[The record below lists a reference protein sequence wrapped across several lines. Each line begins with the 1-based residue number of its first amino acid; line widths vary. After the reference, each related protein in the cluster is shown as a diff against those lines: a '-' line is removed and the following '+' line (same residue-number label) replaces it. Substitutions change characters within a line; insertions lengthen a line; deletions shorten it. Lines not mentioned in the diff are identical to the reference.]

1 MRYTARSANT
11 QPMRRIHQNLNEMK
25 ILIVASDKGNKFAPF
40 IEEQIAA
47 LQQEGVQIIRYGVTG
62 KGITGYLSELPALRR
77 LIRAERPDIV
87 HAHFGL
93 SGLLANLQ
101 RLVPVV
107 TTYHGSDINVP
118 KILRFSRIAMR
129 LSAFNIFVS
138 KRNVMLAYPK
148 SFPKGKDLYEPV
160 LNPSINQPTPNP
172 SNEPTPNPSKN
183 QPILNPSLKGRTS
196 NTTELS
202 PFPSGEGRGEAC
214 SFASVWGAHTADSS
228 QYELLKENAKAN
240 RKNPTEAESAMWD
253 MLKGNN
259 IGYHFRRQHIILDYI
274 VDFICLEKGLVIEL
288 DGGYHKDPQQ
298 KEYDELRTTH
308 LQRLGYTELRFTNE
322 EFLCTPDTVIQK
334 IKDTLEALP
343 SITSLPFRE
352 GSGVGSL
359 PSLQGRAG
367 DRLSRRA
374 EDRLSRRA
382 GDKHSSSVGDR
393 LTSLPFREESEVGL
407 KYALLP
413 CGVNIPKPWSELQDQ
428 KVEQLTLNQWVQS
441 VLSEDVKNVLFA
453 GAFDN
458 AVKDPELAK
467 AAVEIAQAQIEDN
480 KIKEDINNQQHRQL
494 ESTTLRANQHPCAI
508 HEIRLIELKGYTREQ
523 VNALM
528 YNCDALLLT
537 SKTEGSPQVIKEA
550 MACGCPIV
558 SVDVGD
564 VAERVSGV
572 KGCYVVPSREPKD
585 IAEAILQA
593 IAYEGRTNGRD
604 RIIEMGLSNE
614 QVAKQLLRIYE
625 QLLV

>member
-1 MRYTARSANT
+1 
-11 QPMRRIHQNLNEMK
+11 MK
-25 ILIVASDKGNKFAPF
+25 ILIVASDKGGKFAPF

-118 KILRFSRIAMR
+118 KILRLSKIAMC

-138 KRNVMLAYPK
+138 KRNIAIAIRR
-148 SFPKGKDLYEPV
+148 KGE
-160 LNPSINQPTPNP
+160 
-172 SNEPTPNPSKN
+172 
-183 QPILNPSLKGRTS
+183 
-196 NTTELS
+196 
-202 PFPSGEGRGEAC
+202 EA
-214 SFASVWGAHTADSS
+214 
-228 QYELLKENAKAN
+228 K
-240 RKNPTEAESAMWD
+240 
-253 MLKGNN
+253 
-259 IGYHFRRQHIILDYI
+259 
-274 VDFICLEKGLVIEL
+274 
-288 DGGYHKDPQQ
+288 
-298 KEYDELRTTH
+298 
-308 LQRLGYTELRFTNE
+308 
-322 EFLCTPDTVIQK
+322 
-334 IKDTLEALP
+334 
-343 SITSLPFRE
+343 
-352 GSGVGSL
+352 
-359 PSLQGRAG
+359 
-367 DRLSRRA
+367 RLS
-374 EDRLSRRA
+374 
-382 GDKHSSSVGDR
+382 G
-393 LTSLPFREESEVGL
+393 

-428 KVEQLTLNQWVQS
+428 WVEQLTLNRWVQGVWS
-441 VLSEDVKNVLFA
+441 KDVKHILFA

-458 AVKDPELAK
+458 AVKDPQLAK
-467 AAVEIAQAQIEDN
+467 AAMNEVEKMGVKAE
-480 KIKEDINNQQHRQL
+480 
-494 ESTTLRANQHPCAI
+494 
-508 HEIRLIELKGYTREQ
+508 LIELKGYNRDQ

-528 YNCDALLLT
+528 YTCHALLLT
-537 SKTEGSPQVIKEA
+537 SRTEGSPQVIKEA

-585 IAEAILQA
+585 IAEALLQA
-593 IAYEGRTNGRD
+593 ITFEGRTNGRE

-614 QVAKQLLRIYE
+614 QVAEQLKEIYE
-625 QLLV
+625 AVYKINCNKRK